1 MKRLAI
7 IRHAKS
13 SWADQHSSDHERPL
27 NARGERDT
35 QTMSTW
41 LLEKELVP
49 DRVYCST
56 ALRTRKT
63 AQRVFS
69 AFKSAIP
76 IEYEDQL
83 YAASL
88 DQLVRFVQSIPEGI
102 ETAAIVSHNPGLTQ
116 LCNFYTEDDLGN
128 LPTLGIYVVD
138 FDVDH
143 WQAAD
148 YAVGVRALFATPKM
162 LSG

>member
-13 SWADQHSSDHERPL
+13 SWTDRYSTDHERPL

-35 QTMSTW
+35 QMMSTW

-56 ALRTRKT
+56 ALRTRMT

-69 AFKSAIP
+69 AFQSVIAI
-76 IEYEDQL
+76 EHEEQL

-88 DQLVRFVQSIPEGI
+88 DRLVQFVQALPEDI

-138 FDVDH
+138 FNVDH